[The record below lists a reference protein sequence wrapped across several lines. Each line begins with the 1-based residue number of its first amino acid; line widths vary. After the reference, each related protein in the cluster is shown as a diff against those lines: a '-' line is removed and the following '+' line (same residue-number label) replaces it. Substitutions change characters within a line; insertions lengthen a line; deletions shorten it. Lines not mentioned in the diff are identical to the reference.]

1 MEDRDKK
8 IQEMQILEQS
18 LQQILMQKQAFQMEL
33 SETQSALKELDDS
46 GEEAYKVIGQLM
58 LKTDKKVIKE
68 ELMNKEKLLKTRT
81 DTLDKQEEEFS
92 EKLEKIRD
100 EIIGSGKKE

>member
-1 MEDRDKK
+1 MDERDKK

-18 LQQILMQKQAFQMEL
+18 LQQILMQKQAFQMEI
-33 SETQSALKELDDS
+33 SETQAALKELDNS

-58 LKTDKKVIKE
+58 LRADKKEIKK
-68 ELMNKEKLLKTRT
+68 ELDNKYKLLKKRA

-92 EKLEKIRD
+92 KKLEEIRD
-100 EIIGSGKKE
+100 EVLGNDKE